1 MYIFDILNQ
10 VCSKNLKKNMGRIVY
25 REKSLVTVVD
35 VILVSVSYL
44 HVIHFFKT
52 INKTYYLGLIYL
64 NI

>member
-35 VILVSVSYL
+35 VILVLVSY
-44 HVIHFFKT
+44 VIHFFLKQ
-52 INKTYYLGLIYL
+52 
-64 NI
+64 